1 MKLFICM
8 IYWTILLSFWCSSIV
23 YSVTGPLIDY
33 QSRVHPVIGRTGMV
47 ATQEALASRVGYDI
61 LKMGGNAVDAA
72 VAVGFTLAVTLPRAG
87 NLGGGGFMLV
97 HIASENRVVALD
109 YREKAPLVAS
119 PNMYLNGDGSV
130 DTQRSKFHIWST
142 GVPGTVFGLVTAWE
156 KYGSL
161 PLQVIVDPA
170 IRLAEEGIDVSYD
183 LAVSLQRVK
192 SRLSQESQSVFLKSD
207 GTFYNVGDR
216 LVQPDLAWSLKQIAR
231 DGKNSFYTGEIAE
244 KIVEFMQKNGGLIT
258 TADLAR
264 YASVW
269 RLPVTGNY
277 HGDTIYAMPPPSS
290 GGVHLIQMLNVLE
303 SFPLHNM
310 GHNSAQYS
318 YYLAETMKVAYADRS
333 QYLGDPDFVTVPVAK
348 LTSKAY
354 GNQIAQTISKNLVRP
369 SSQVLPGEHF
379 HEDESFETTHYSIV
393 DQWGNAVANTYT
405 LNFSYGNGLMVPGT
419 GILLNNEMD
428 DFSVKPGTANAYG
441 LLGGQNNSILPEKR
455 MLSSMTPTFVFRNG
469 ALLLVTGTPGGSR
482 IITLVLQQLLNCL
495 TFDMNI
501 ADATVRPKLHH
512 QWFPDQLFLEQGIS
526 QDTIDQLIQLGYQIK
541 PSPAV
546 GSLQSIM
553 RKDGYMYGFSDL
565 RKPGA
570 LTIGL

>member
-1 MKLFICM
+1 MKLFNRIC
-8 IYWTILLSFWCSSIV
+8 YWICLLSMFCFTII
-23 YSVTGPLIDY
+23 YSNTGPIVDY
-33 QSRVHPVIGRTGMV
+33 QARVHPVVGRSGMV
-47 ATQEALASRVGYDI
+47 ATQEALASQVGYDV
-61 LKMGGNAVDAA
+61 LKKGGNAIDAA
-72 VAVGFTLAVTLPRAG
+72 VAVGFALAVTLPRAG

-97 HIASENRVVALD
+97 HIASENRVLALD
-109 YREKAPLVAS
+109 YREKAPLIAS
-119 PNMYLNGDGSV
+119 KNMYLNDDGTV
-130 DTQRSKFHIWST
+130 DEQRSKFHIWST

-156 KYGSL
+156 KYGTL

-216 LVQPDLAWSLKQIAR
+216 LVQPDLAWSLKQIAQN
-231 DGKNSFYTGEIAE
+231 GKESFYNGQIAD
-244 KIVEFMQKNGGLIT
+244 KIVGFMQKNSGLIT
-258 TADLAR
+258 SADLQR
-264 YASVW
+264 YSAVW
-269 RLPVTGNY
+269 RQPVSGNY
-277 HGDTIYAMPPPSS
+277 HGDIIYAMPPPSS

-303 SFPLHNM
+303 SFPLYNM
-310 GHNSAQYS
+310 GHNSAQYINH
-318 YYLAETMKVAYADRS
+318 LAEAMKVAYADRS

-393 DQWGNAVANTYT
+393 DPWGNAVANTYT

-419 GILLNNEMD
+419 GILLNNQMD
-428 DFSVKPGTANAYG
+428 DFSVKAGIPNAYG
-441 LLGGQNNSILPEKR
+441 LLGGQKNSISPEKR

-469 ALLLVTGTPGGSR
+469 ELFLLTGSPGGSR
-482 IITLVLQQLLNCL
+482 IITMVLQQLLNCL
-495 TFDMNI
+495 TFNMNI
-501 ADATVRPKLHH
+501 ADATMRPKIHH

-526 QDTIDQLIQLGYQIK
+526 QDTTLKLIKLGYETQT
-541 PSPAV
+541 SPAV

-553 RKDGYMYGFSDL
+553 RMNGYLYGFSDL

-570 LTIGL
+570 LTVGW